1 MASQS
6 EVLASRSK
14 SFRIRWPVLT
24 LSLVS
29 VASLAHSVEPIKA
42 ALTERVATALERRI
56 PKGRLPKDQFL
67 AGIIVL
73 GGSPTRV
80 KAALEIAERYPDLPI
95 LLSGPGPSELKLA
108 QTAVIRPDRLIIDSR
123 PKNTY
128 ENALYS
134 REVVGREGAGHWVV
148 VTSALHM
155 PRAFASFSAVD
166 LQVVPWPVKDT
177 PAGTRQKSPAVWHE
191 VFGLLGYWAMGRTH
205 TLYPNPPGQYN
216 EPSSLTAG
224 DSALSAPSS

>member
-6 EVLASRSK
+6 EVLASRGK
-14 SFRIRWPVLT
+14 SFRISWPVLT
-24 LSLVS
+24 VSLVS
-29 VASLAHSVEPIKA
+29 VASLAHSVEPLKA
-42 ALTERVATALERRI
+42 ALTERIATALERRI
-56 PKGRLPKDQFL
+56 PQGRLPKDQFL
-67 AGIIVL
+67 AGIIIL

-80 KAALEIAERYPDLPI
+80 KAALELAERYPDLPI

-108 QTAVIRPDRLIIDSR
+108 QTAVIRPDRLIIDRR

-134 REVVGREGAGHWVV
+134 REFVGREAAGHWVV

-191 VFGLLGYWAMGRTH
+191 VFGLLGYWAMGRIH
-205 TLYPNPPGQYN
+205 TLYPDPPGQHN
-216 EPSSLTAG
+216 EPSSLTAS
-224 DSALSAPSS
+224 DSALSAPSI